1 MNSARRQVYF
11 RKFTLEHVIEKLTN
25 IDSDD
30 ESLADA
36 LEPLTDFSSD
46 DEVDKDNVIPEG
58 QRCCTLGETNTMN
71 ANHCPNNCPN

>member
-1 MNSARRQVYF
+1 MNSGRRQVYF

-36 LEPLTDFSSD
+36 LEPLTDVSSD
-46 DEVDKDNVIPEG
+46 DEVDKDN
-58 QRCCTLGETNTMN
+58 TLGETNTMN
-71 ANHCPNNCPN
+71 ANHYNIVPTTVDCVCI